1 MKKFASLILALSLCL
16 GLSAPA
22 QAAQG
27 GSSSY
32 AYGPYEFTTAEGLVY
47 RFESAC
53 ASREVLTFGVPAED
67 GSGYQAV
74 QETVNLVTV
83 NPAPDLQVFVQD
95 SAGEDVFRKVPAYE
109 KVDGMYCLRTDIQY
123 DTFTTDNVN
132 YWFGDPSEMGYS
144 PLLETTDAQG
154 NRLFLRSGHE
164 PMGEPAGDGAAQPG
178 GTGTAFADVAAD
190 AYYADAVAWAVEKG
204 ITTGI
209 SATSFSPERTCTT
222 EEILTFLWRAN
233 GSPASTSE
241 PPFDVMEV
249 NDYYGDAVR
258 WAYEQGLVSDDGFL
272 PGAPATRAATVTY
285 LWKLSGRPS
294 VAPAAFTDVDADA
307 EYAQAV
313 AWAVEQGV
321 TTGTGAGDTFSPD
334 GTCTRGQIV
343 TFLHRYLGE

>member
-1 MKKFASLILALSLCL
+1 MKKGRFLCIALALSVMLTL
-16 GLSAPA
+16 TSYAAEAPA
-22 QAAQG
+22 YTTRTLQSHNGVVFTFEAARKISLTVSYDDTANDYIEENAEVYLVKP
-27 GSSSY
+27 GSS
-32 AYGPYEFTTAEGLVY
+32 
-47 RFESAC
+47 
-53 ASREVLTFGVPAED
+53 
-67 GSGYQAV
+67 
-74 QETVNLVTV
+74 VTV
-83 NPAPDLQVFVQD
+83 
-95 SAGEDVFRKVPAYE
+95 K
-109 KVDGMYCLRTDIQY
+109 
-123 DTFTTDNVN
+123 TTDGADTEYMCMHYVQ
-132 YWFGDPSEMGYS
+132 
-144 PLLETTDAQG
+144 TDSGHYNALSVEY
-154 NRLFLRSGHE
+154 NRLRSGSVDAWFELSDMAKITTERVTE
-164 PMGEPAGDGAAQPG
+164 PVQLEGWNMTWDRVISERTVYVMPDDGSSDTTQPG

-233 GSPASTSE
+233 GSPASSSE
-241 PPFDVMEV
+241 PPFDVVEV

-258 WAYEQGLVSDDGFL
+258 WAYEQGLISDDGFL

-294 VAPAAFTDVDADA
+294 TAPAAFTDVDADA

-334 GTCTRGQIV
+334 VTCTRGQIV